1 MLLSNTF
8 MTAMDLQAIEQHC
21 HQTSSL
27 LDSVEKPALGWAV
40 FQEKLLGTYQNL
52 MRRKRELLEKFPER
66 WQGLA
71 AGEAAASQLFI
82 YPARIRRLLRS
93 SAGEFSEEQTAL
105 LQRFAQTPWFYCLFD
120 IRVRHGG
127 AFYTIHDLEQDTER
141 LLFSPGVRDL
151 ERTGVRLFLCLL
163 FDNGECLQSFGLV
176 HYYRGFQPYDF
187 RYFAKLLQPDTY
199 RASGLA
205 ATIAAN
211 PGSFYLLDS
220 STEVPLFAH
229 QGEPI
234 EVCDHELRLES
245 FDAGKLAGEE
255 LELSSAG
262 AVLRLRLKGK
272 DSPLRT
278 GCIFFD
284 PKKKKLLVH
293 ATNMKLYA
301 RLRELLAPAVRIPAE
316 PEWHA
321 SINMNLACLQILGKE
336 ASSSGYVGLFDRR
349 EHPEPSPE
357 ESARLDKLNAF
368 IRDLTDHFNTGR
380 EYSLEALAGKHGLEV
395 EAARQVEQS
404 FRKSDAANELQI
416 EGGLREYNPP
426 PPSVR
431 REFKVSPWQ
440 NSVFLFLD
448 SPRVR
453 ELYASIQPSLCVPF
467 AERQAVG
474 APVEPPPPSL
484 DELPG
489 WLEDLYSNNT
499 QEQDFTLLNSVLHLL
514 LCRGE
519 VFEPVRDYAVEV
531 LRQFWRLFAPDKE
544 PQQIERFS
552 RRFGRFC
559 YEVIHLSGLAD
570 IEPAISAAQAHK
582 ANFRPSAFLR
592 AWAKLR
598 PQKTRM

>member
-27 LDSVEKPALGWAV
+27 LDSVEKPALSWAV

-52 MRRKRELLEKFPER
+52 MRRKRELLEKFPEH

-120 IRVRHGG
+120 IRGRHGG

-151 ERTGVRLFLCLL
+151 ERSGVGLFLCLL

-176 HYYRGFQPYDF
+176 HYYRGFQPYDL
-187 RYFAKLLQPDTY
+187 RYFAKMLQPDTY

-220 STEVPLFAH
+220 STEVPLFTH

-245 FDAGKLAGEE
+245 FDAGKLAGQE
-255 LELSSAG
+255 LELGSAG
-262 AVLRLRLKGK
+262 AVLRLRLKGE

-278 GCIFFD
+278 GCLFYD
-284 PKKKKLLVH
+284 PRKKKLLVH
-293 ATNMKLYA
+293 ATNLKLYA
-301 RLRELLAPAVRIPAE
+301 RLRELLAPGVRIPAE

-321 SINMNLACLQILGKE
+321 SINMDLACRQLLGKE
-336 ASSSGYVGLFDRR
+336 APSSGYVDLFDRL
-349 EHPEPSPE
+349 EFPEPSPE
-357 ESARLDKLNAF
+357 KSAKLDTLNAF
-368 IRDLTDHFNTGR
+368 ISDLTDHFNTGR
-380 EYSLEALAGKHGLEV
+380 EYRLEALAAKHGVEV
-395 EAARQVEQS
+395 EAARQLEQS
-404 FRKSDAANELQI
+404 FKKADAANELQI
-416 EGGLREYNPP
+416 EGGLQGYKPP

-431 REFKVSPWQ
+431 SEFKLSPWQ
-440 NSVFLFLD
+440 NSLFLFLD

-453 ELYASIQPSLCVPF
+453 ELYTAIQHSRKAGGAS
-467 AERQAVG
+467 
-474 APVEPPPPSL
+474 VEPLPSA
-484 DELPG
+484 
-489 WLEDLYSNNT
+489 LEAFPEWMEDAYSNT
-499 QEQDFTLLNSVLHLL
+499 AQEPDFTLLNAVLHLL

-519 VFEPVRDYAVEV
+519 VYEPVRDYAVEV
-531 LRQFWRLFAPDKE
+531 LRLFWRLFAPEKE
-544 PQQIERFS
+544 PRQIERFI
-552 RRFGRFC
+552 RRFGRIC

-570 IEPAISAAQAHK
+570 IEPPTSAAQTHK
-582 ANFRPSAFLR
+582 ANLRPSAFLR

-598 PQKTRM
+598 PQGR